1 MKRIALLSVLGLAML
16 ASGPAAAWAFEFA
29 PAGYGTGCAVGGHL
43 QNWAYNRSLI
53 DPNVAQG
60 YTCWHGY
67 YSHTGWGTPVALVV
81 PPTAENQTHWGWG
94 VGNTRITPIAPQ
106 FGRNYG
112 GPGWT
117 VPGALRATP
126 RWPSDTDQFGVYP
139 VRGPW

>member
-1 MKRIALLSVLGLAML
+1 VD
-16 ASGPAAAWAFEFA
+16 
-29 PAGYGTGCAVGGHL
+29 H
-43 QNWAYNRSLI
+43 WAYNRMLN

-60 YTCWHGY
+60 ITCWHGY
-67 YSHTGWGTPVALVV
+67 YYHTGWGTPVALVV

-112 GPGWT
+112 GPGWN
-117 VPGALRATP
+117 VPGALLPTP
-126 RWPSDTDQFGVYP
+126 RWPSDTDQFGVYY